1 MSKSIYMLTAAVA
14 AAAILS
20 GCGKPAAENKPL
32 VMITESGFPPYEYL
46 EGEKIVGVDVE
57 ICSAI
62 AAKLGRELKVEDAK
76 FDAVIPSVLAGKAD
90 FGAAGITVTEDR
102 KQSVDFSV
110 PYVTS
115 GIVIVSPKATP
126 YKDVES
132 IKGKR
137 IGVQSGTTSDNF
149 CVETVGQEP
158 ERFDAPP
165 SAAAALKA
173 GKLDLI
179 IVDIDPAKNVI
190 KGEDDLAITSDFLS
204 KEEFAIA
211 IRKGQPELLAAM
223 NEVIEELVKS
233 GKVEAWKA
241 EHDKRYAAV
250 KGVEETVAPAAEE
263 VKEAV
268 EAVAEK
274 AEVAVETTAAKADEA
289 AAAVAEEVKGTAAAA
304 EEKAGEVVSAVA
316 EKAEVVVEAA
326 AAKADEAAAAAVEEV
341 KEAAAAA
348 VEEVK
353 ETAAAAEEKA
363 GEVVS
368 AVAEK
373 AEVAVEAAAAAV
385 EEVKA
390 AVAPAAEK

>member
-32 VMITESGFPPYEYL
+32 IMITESGFPPYEYL

-274 AEVAVETTAAKADEA
+274 AEVAVEATAAKADEA

-341 KEAAAAA
+341 KAAVAPAAEEVKEAAAAA

-353 ETAAAAEEKA
+353 EAAAA
-363 GEVVS
+363 
-368 AVAEK
+368 
-373 AEVAVEAAAAAV
+373 AVEEVKAAV

>member
-274 AEVAVETTAAKADEA
+274 AEVAVEATAAKADEA

-341 KEAAAAA
+341 KAAVAPAAEEVKEAAAAA

-353 ETAAAAEEKA
+353 EAAAA
-363 GEVVS
+363 
-368 AVAEK
+368 
-373 AEVAVEAAAAAV
+373 AVEEVKAAV